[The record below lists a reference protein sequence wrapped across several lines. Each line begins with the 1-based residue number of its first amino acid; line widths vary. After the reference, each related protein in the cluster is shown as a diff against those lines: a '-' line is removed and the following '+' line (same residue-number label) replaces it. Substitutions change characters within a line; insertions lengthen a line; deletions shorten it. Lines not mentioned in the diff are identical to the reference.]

1 MHRKPRKRGPDVWV
15 WRRRVPDAMGI
26 DRNSSVIIGLV
37 TELPTEKHA
46 WAVSQKKR
54 YTLME
59 QDRGVTLSN
68 LIERY
73 KLESLDVRHSTRAAY
88 LSRLNCHIIPNW
100 GDQAIANIDPLEVQ
114 RRINSFAIAKKTKL
128 HIKAQM
134 HRLFEFAMKC
144 KLIEFQRNPM
154 LFVEIRGFRQRVRKK
169 QVLTPEQFQI
179 LLGDADLRLQLMMTL
194 ACCLGLRPSEFL
206 GLQWPDL
213 DVDRGVLAV
222 SRSITG
228 LHVEATKTP
237 DSEDEI
243 ALDPDVLALLLR
255 WKEQCP
261 DSADHWLFP
270 NVDTG
275 RPFHA
280 DSLRDDH
287 LHPAGQTIG
296 IPNLGWYA
304 FRHTY
309 RTLLD
314 DLGTPIG
321 VQQKLMRHS
330 DVRTTMNHY
339 GSAYEKTKRRAN
351 ELVAGKLLPESMK
364 AASRAT
370 IQ

>member
-1 MHRKPRKRGPDVWV
+1 
-15 WRRRVPDAMGI
+15 MGI
-26 DRNSSVIIGLV
+26 ERNPSVIIGPS

-46 WAVSQKKR
+46 WAASQ
-54 YTLME
+54 E
-59 QDRGVTLSN
+59 QRRALLEKERAATFQN

-73 KLESLDVRHSTRAAY
+73 KSESMDVRHSTRASY
-88 LSRLNCHIIPNW
+88 LSRLNRFITPLW
-100 GDQAIANIDPLEVQ
+100 GDMAIANVKPLEVE
-114 RRINSFAIAKKTKL
+114 RRINGLTVSKKTKS

-144 KLIEFQRNPM
+144 EVIDFQRNPM
-154 LFVEIRGFRQRVRKK
+154 LSVEIRGFRCRVRKK
-169 QVLTPEQFQI
+169 QVLTPEQFQS
-179 LLGDADLRLQLMMTL
+179 LLRAADLRLQVMMTL

-206 GLQWPDL
+206 GLQWPDI
-213 DVDRGVLAV
+213 DFTRGVLMV

-228 LHVEATKTP
+228 RYIEATKTP
-237 DSEDEI
+237 DSEDEVV
-243 ALDPDVLALLLR
+243 LDSKVLGLLLQ
-255 WKEQCP
+255 WKRECAHSDKQ
-261 DSADHWLFP
+261 WLFS

-280 DSLRDDH
+280 DSLRSDH
-287 LHPAGQTIG
+287 LRLVGQTID

-309 RTLLD
+309 RTLID
-314 DLGTPIG
+314 DLGTPVG

-351 ELVAGKLLPESMK
+351 SLVAGKLLTAQRQPTRKQM
-364 AASRAT
+364 

>member
-1 MHRKPRKRGPDVWV
+1 
-15 WRRRVPDAMGI
+15 MGI
-26 DRNSSVIIGLV
+26 ERNSSVIIGPV

-46 WAVSQKKR
+46 WAASQEQR
-54 YTLME
+54 QALME
-59 QDRGVTLSN
+59 QACGVTLAN
-68 LIERY
+68 IIERY
-73 KLESLDVRHSTRAAY
+73 KVEDMKVRHSTRSSS
-88 LSRLNCHIIPNW
+88 LSRINCHIIPYW
-100 GDQAIANIDPLEVQ
+100 GNLAITNIKPLEVE
-114 RRINSFAIAKKTKL
+114 RKLNSLTVSKKTKL

-134 HRLFEFAMKC
+134 HHLFEFAMKYE
-144 KLIEFQRNPM
+144 LMPFQKNPM
-154 LFVEIRGFRQRVRKK
+154 LLVEIRGFRQRVRKK
-169 QVLTPEQFQI
+169 QVLTPEQFQT
-179 LLGDADLRLQLMMTL
+179 LLCNADLRLQVMMTL

-237 DSEDEI
+237 ESEDEI

-255 WKEQCP
+255 WKKECP
-261 DSADHWLFP
+261 DTADQWLFP

-309 RTLLD
+309 RTLMD

-339 GSAYEKTKRRAN
+339 GSAYEKTKRRTN

>member
-1 MHRKPRKRGPDVWV
+1 MN
-15 WRRRVPDAMGI
+15 I
-26 DRNSSVIIGLV
+26 ERNSSVIIGPV
-37 TELPTEKHA
+37 SELPTEKHA
-46 WAVSQKKR
+46 WAALLKQRQTLIGVS
-54 YTLME
+54 
-59 QDRGVTLSN
+59 LSN

-73 KLESLDVRHSTRAAY
+73 KAECLDVRHSTRASY
-88 LSRLNCHIIPNW
+88 LSRLNCHIIPTW
-100 GDQAIANIDPLEVQ
+100 GDQAITSIKPLEVE
-114 RRINSFAIAKKTKL
+114 RRINNLRVSKKTKS
-128 HIKAQM
+128 HIKGQM
-134 HRLFEFAMKC
+134 HHLFEFAMKC
-144 KLIEFQRNPM
+144 ELLPFQKNPM
-154 LFVEIRGFRQRVRKK
+154 LLVEIRGIRLRVRKK
-169 QVLTPEQFQI
+169 QVLTPEQFQR
-179 LLGDADLRLQLMMTL
+179 LVANADLRLQAMMTL

-213 DVDRGVLAV
+213 DVNRGVLMV
-222 SRSITG
+222 CRSITG

-243 ALDPDVLALLLR
+243 MLDPDILALLLR
-255 WKEQCP
+255 WREECTG
-261 DSADHWLFP
+261 SADQWLFP

-287 LHPAGQTIG
+287 LHPLGQLIG

-314 DLGTPIG
+314 DLGTPVG
-321 VQQKLMRHS
+321 VQQRLMRHS

-339 GSAYEKTKRRAN
+339 GSAYEKTKRRTN
-351 ELVAGKLLPESMK
+351 ELVAGKLLPDSMK
-364 AASRAT
+364 AASRVT

>member
-1 MHRKPRKRGPDVWV
+1 
-15 WRRRVPDAMGI
+15 
-26 DRNSSVIIGLV
+26 
-37 TELPTEKHA
+37 
-46 WAVSQKKR
+46 
-54 YTLME
+54 
-59 QDRGVTLSN
+59 
-68 LIERY
+68 
-73 KLESLDVRHSTRAAY
+73 
-88 LSRLNCHIIPNW
+88 
-100 GDQAIANIDPLEVQ
+100 
-114 RRINSFAIAKKTKL
+114 
-128 HIKAQM
+128 
-134 HRLFEFAMKC
+134 
-144 KLIEFQRNPM
+144 
-154 LFVEIRGFRQRVRKK
+154 
-169 QVLTPEQFQI
+169 
-179 LLGDADLRLQLMMTL
+179 MMTL
-194 ACCLGLRPSEFL
+194 ACSLGLRPSEFL

-213 DVDRGVLAV
+213 DVSRGVLMV

-228 LHVEATKTP
+228 QHIEHTKTP

-243 ALDPDVLALLLR
+243 ALDSDVLALLLR
-255 WKEQCP
+255 WKEQCA
-261 DSADHWLFP
+261 DSSEQWLFP
-270 NVDTG
+270 NLDTG

-351 ELVAGKLLPESMK
+351 TLVAGKLLPESMK
-364 AASRAT
+364 AASRTT
-370 IQ
+370 IH

>member
-1 MHRKPRKRGPDVWV
+1 
-15 WRRRVPDAMGI
+15 
-26 DRNSSVIIGLV
+26 
-37 TELPTEKHA
+37 
-46 WAVSQKKR
+46 
-54 YTLME
+54 
-59 QDRGVTLSN
+59 
-68 LIERY
+68 
-73 KLESLDVRHSTRAAY
+73 
-88 LSRLNCHIIPNW
+88 
-100 GDQAIANIDPLEVQ
+100 
-114 RRINSFAIAKKTKL
+114 
-128 HIKAQM
+128 
-134 HRLFEFAMKC
+134 
-144 KLIEFQRNPM
+144 
-154 LFVEIRGFRQRVRKK
+154 
-169 QVLTPEQFQI
+169 
-179 LLGDADLRLQLMMTL
+179 
-194 ACCLGLRPSEFL
+194 
-206 GLQWPDL
+206 
-213 DVDRGVLAV
+213 VLAV

-304 FRHTY
+304 FRHTC

-339 GSAYEKTKRRAN
+339 GTAYEKTKRRAN
-351 ELVAGKLLPESMK
+351 ELVAGRLLPESMK

-370 IQ
+370 IN